1 VSALNNSP
9 RADRR
14 EAFRRVIFHRPVL
27 CYVTDRR
34 SLPAGTVAADDPFA
48 PILQRIDVYAAAGI
62 DWIQIREKD
71 LDEQQCSSLTSRAM
85 DSAYSHYRKRESLT
99 AVVVNHHVS
108 VAITAQAFGV
118 HLTEKSVTV
127 ADAIE
132 TAAAYGRKDL
142 WVGKSCH
149 SLEGAQAAE
158 REGAYYLFFGPVF
171 STPSKASFGPAQ
183 GLDRLAEV
191 CRSVPIPVLAIGGVT
206 LENIPDCLAS
216 GASGIAAIRLF
227 QDAPDPAATI
237 RALRQL
243 GR

>member
-1 VSALNNSP
+1 VFGLNNSSQ
-9 RADRR
+9 ASTR
-14 EAFRRVIFHRPVL
+14 EAFRRVFFHRPVL
-27 CYVTDRR
+27 CYVTDRH
-34 SLPAGTVAADDPFA
+34 SLPADPIAAADPFA
-48 PILQRIDVYAAAGI
+48 PILQRIDAYAAAGI

-71 LDEQQCSSLTSRAM
+71 LGEQQCSNLIRRAM
-85 DSAYSHYRKRESLT
+85 DFAYSHYRKGESFT
-99 AVVVNHHVS
+99 AVMVNHHVN

-118 HLTEKSVTV
+118 HLTENSVNV

-191 CRSVPIPVLAIGGVT
+191 CRSVAIPVLAIGGVT

-227 QDAPDPAATI
+227 QDAADPAATI

-243 GR
+243 TR

>member
-1 VSALNNSP
+1 MFHSP
-9 RADRR
+9 
-14 EAFRRVIFHRPVL
+14 IL
-27 CYVTDRR
+27 CYVTDRH
-34 SLPAGTVAADDPFA
+34 SLPADRVAAADPFA
-48 PILQRIDVYAAAGI
+48 PILERIDAYAAAGI

-71 LDEQQCSSLTSRAM
+71 LDGPQCSGLTSRAIR
-85 DSAYSHYRKRESLT
+85 SAASHHRKRESLT

-108 VAITAQAFGV
+108 VAITSQAFGV
-118 HLTEKSVTV
+118 HLTENSVTV

-171 STPSKASFGPAQ
+171 PTPSKASFGPAQ

-191 CRSVPIPVLAIGGVT
+191 CRSVAIPVLAIGGVT

-227 QDAPDPAATI
+227 QDAADPAATI
-237 RALRQL
+237 RGLRQL
-243 GR
+243 TR